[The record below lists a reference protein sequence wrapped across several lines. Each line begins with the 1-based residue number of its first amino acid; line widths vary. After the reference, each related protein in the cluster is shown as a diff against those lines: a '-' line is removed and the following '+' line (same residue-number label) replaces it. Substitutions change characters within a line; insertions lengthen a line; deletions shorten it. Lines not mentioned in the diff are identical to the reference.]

1 MDQKQRESRECKWTN
16 TLELRGVVPSQEGI
30 KKLKMNGIRGRPI
43 HGIPDFYGFLPS
55 TLALDDC
62 QTSEPSARCKK
73 NGESN
78 LELLD
83 GQCQSWASHW
93 CRSVLLWIVG
103 SIVAW
108 MITCFARENVVWK
121 HKPCRPLSH
130 EPAYLAGL
138 NHIQSSLR
146 ILNEGI
152 FATMTHR
159 CSYESWPFAKWLKL
173 QIQYAGIVH
182 GTFLKVARTTGETF
196 RAPG

>member
-1 MDQKQRESRECKWTN
+1 MDDQYMASRI
-16 TLELRGVVPSQEGI
+16 S
-30 KKLKMNGIRGRPI
+30 M
-43 HGIPDFYGFLPS
+43 DFCHL
-55 TLALDDC
+55 LWHWMIAKHLNLQLDV
-62 QTSEPSARCKK
+62 KK

-121 HKPCRPLSH
+121 HIPCRPLSH

-138 NHIQSSLR
+138 NHIQPSLR

-152 FATMTHR
+152 FTTMTHR